1 MEYVLFF
8 VITAALTASV
18 ILSIRSFRSCGN
30 ARKAVR
36 INLAVAAIMF
46 VVCLVSPVIANAA
59 EPEDADLSAKVTEVA
74 VLSASDKGIAEN
86 AEETAPTSYDPTK
99 GLGMIGA
106 ALVTGMSGIGG
117 GIAVAAAAPAAIG
130 ATSEDPKAFGKALI
144 FVALGESIALYGLV
158 ISIMILGKY

>member
-1 MEYVLFF
+1 MAYFVFF
-8 VITAALTASV
+8 AITAVLAASV
-18 ILSIRSFRSCGN
+18 VFSIRSFRRTGS

-36 INLAVAAIMF
+36 INLIAAALLF
-46 VVCLVSPVIANAA
+46 AVCLTGPFVANAA
-59 EPEDADLSAKVTEVA
+59 QADNEAVVSAADTET
-74 VLSASDKGIAEN
+74 
-86 AEETAPTSYDPTK
+86 AEENTAVSYDPTK

-158 ISIMILGKY
+158 ISIMILNKY

>member
-1 MEYVLFF
+1 MEYIFF
-8 VITAALTASV
+8 FIITAALSASV
-18 ILSIRSFRSCGN
+18 VLAIRNFRNNGN
-30 ARKAVR
+30 ARKAMR
-36 INLAVAAIMF
+36 INLAVAAMMF
-46 VVCLVSPVIANAA
+46 AVCLIAPVVANAA
-59 EPEDADLSAKVTEVA
+59 APDDAAQVDFDALYDTATQNEVL
-74 VLSASDKGIAEN
+74 V
-86 AEETAPTSYDPTK
+86 AEEEAPAANYDPTK

>member
-1 MEYVLFF
+1 MEFF
-8 VITAALTASV
+8 VCFTIAAVLAASV
-18 ILSIRSFRSCGN
+18 YFSIRSFRKTGN

-36 INLAVAAIMF
+36 VNLIAAILLF
-46 VVCLVSPVIANAA
+46 AVCLAGPA
-59 EPEDADLSAKVTEVA
+59 
-74 VLSASDKGIAEN
+74 IAEAAQPDAAPAVSATDI
-86 AEETAPTSYDPTK
+86 AEEEAAAPTSYDPTK

-130 ATSEDPKAFGKALI
+130 ATSEDPKVFGKALI

>member
-1 MEYVLFF
+1 MEYL
-8 VITAALTASV
+8 AALLPIAVIAASV
-18 ILSIRSFRSCGN
+18 YFSIRSFRRTGS
-30 ARKAVR
+30 AVKAVR
-36 INLAVAAIMF
+36 VNLIAAALMF
-46 VVCLVSPVIANAA
+46 VVCLASPLVVSAAGLDDAQQPADAVVLADETGAQPVA
-59 EPEDADLSAKVTEVA
+59 ETETTTASAV
-74 VLSASDKGIAEN
+74 
-86 AEETAPTSYDPTK
+86 DPTK

>member
-1 MEYVLFF
+1 MEFF
-8 VITAALTASV
+8 VCLTIAAVLAASV
-18 ILSIRSFRSCGN
+18 YFSIRSFRQTGN

-36 INLAVAAIMF
+36 VNLIAAALLFAVCLAGPFIAEAAQPDAATAVSATDSAVA
-46 VVCLVSPVIANAA
+46 
-59 EPEDADLSAKVTEVA
+59 E
-74 VLSASDKGIAEN
+74 
-86 AEETAPTSYDPTK
+86 EETAAPTSYDPTK

-130 ATSEDPKAFGKALI
+130 ATSEDPKVFGKALI

>member
-1 MEYVLFF
+1 MEFF
-8 VITAALTASV
+8 VCFVIAAVLAASV
-18 ILSIRSFRSCGN
+18 YFSIRSFRRTGN

-36 INLAVAAIMF
+36 VNLIAAVLLFA
-46 VVCLVSPVIANAA
+46 VCLAGPF
-59 EPEDADLSAKVTEVA
+59 
-74 VLSASDKGIAEN
+74 IAE
-86 AEETAPTSYDPTK
+86 AAQPDTAADTVVSAADAADEEAAAPASYDPTK

-130 ATSEDPKAFGKALI
+130 ATSEDPKVFGKALI

>member
-1 MEYVLFF
+1 MEFF
-8 VITAALTASV
+8 VCLTIAAVLAASV
-18 ILSIRSFRSCGN
+18 YFSIRSFRQTGN

-36 INLAVAAIMF
+36 VNLIAAALLF
-46 VVCLVSPVIANAA
+46 AVCLAGPFIAEAAQPETAAA
-59 EPEDADLSAKVTEVA
+59 ETAVSATD
-74 VLSASDKGIAEN
+74 S
-86 AEETAPTSYDPTK
+86 AEEAAPASYDPTK

-130 ATSEDPKAFGKALI
+130 ATSEDPKVFGKALI